1 MREVV
6 FVQDTES
13 LELQDSFLMDKIVV
27 MSGLSKF
34 LGGNKR
40 DLDITSYDLI
50 GDIRWSVWTIRNL
63 YSLFDKK
70 VNTFLDIKTKQEFLD
85 KVIEQ
90 YPEDFEFFVW
100 NPEIFNGE
108 YLESND

>member
-1 MREVV
+1 MKKVV
-6 FVQDTES
+6 FVEDDES
-13 LELQDSFLMDKIVV
+13 CKLPESYLMDKIVV

-40 DLDITSYDLI
+40 DLDITSYDLF
-50 GDIRWSVWTIRNL
+50 GDICWSVWTIRNL

-70 VNTFLDIKTKQEFLD
+70 ANAFLEIKTKQEFLD

-90 YPEDFEFFVW
+90 YPEDFEFFIW
-100 NPEIFNGE
+100 NPEAISGKW
-108 YLESND
+108 SDND

>member
-1 MREVV
+1 MKKVV
-6 FVQDTES
+6 FVEDDES
-13 LELQDSFLMDKIVV
+13 CKLPESFLMDKIVV

-40 DLDITSYDLI
+40 DLDITSYDLF
-50 GDIRWSVWTIRNL
+50 GDICWSVWTIRNL

-70 VNTFLDIKTKQEFLD
+70 ANTFLDIKTKQEFLD

-90 YPEDFEFFVW
+90 YPEDFEFFLW
-100 NPEIFNGE
+100 HPKIFDGE
-108 YLESND
+108 YLK

>member
-1 MREVV
+1 MKKVV
-6 FVQDTES
+6 FVEDDES
-13 LELQDSFLMDKIVV
+13 CKLPESFLMDKIVV

-40 DLDITSYDLI
+40 DLDIISYDLF
-50 GDIRWSVWTIRNL
+50 GDICWSVWTIRNL

-70 VNTFLDIKTKQEFLD
+70 VNTFLEIKTKQEFLD

-90 YPEDFEFFVW
+90 YPEDFEFFIW
-100 NPEIFNGE
+100 NPEAISGKW
-108 YLESND
+108 SDND

>member
-1 MREVV
+1 MKKVV
-6 FVQDTES
+6 FVEDDES
-13 LELQDSFLMDKIVV
+13 CKLPESYLRDKIVV

-34 LGGNKR
+34 LGGSKK
-40 DLDITSYDLI
+40 DLDITSYDLV
-50 GDIRWSVWTIRNL
+50 GDICWSVWTIRKIYNV
-63 YSLFDKK
+63 FDTKT
-70 VNTFLDIKTKQEFLD
+70 NSFLEIKTKQEFLD

-90 YPEDFEFFVW
+90 YPEDFEFFIW

>member
-1 MREVV
+1 MKKVV
-6 FVQDTES
+6 FVEDDES
-13 LELQDSFLMDKIVV
+13 CKLPESFLMDKIVV

-40 DLDITSYDLI
+40 DLDITSYDLF
-50 GDIRWSVWTIRNL
+50 GDICWSVWTIRNL

-70 VNTFLDIKTKQEFLD
+70 VNTFLEIKTKQEFLD

-90 YPEDFEFFVW
+90 YPEDFEFFIW
-100 NPEIFNGE
+100 NPEAISGKW
-108 YLESND
+108 SDND